1 MFLYSKRGMQKRTLQ
16 LCSLG
21 DFFFFLKFFCYTL
34 EMSFSSRSFQNIF
47 FLSLFGVTSLGA
59 ILLFLPFVMPLALG
73 VIISIIAHPLHQ
85 RIHMYVKNANIAA
98 FLSTIIVFT
107 MGVLPMVLFIGLV
120 LQELTGVY
128 LGLRAETNYLT
139 PNFQMWLKVI
149 KEYLPFIS
157 LHEINFN
164 NIASQASQWILSQA
178 RFFLSSIADFIIKL
192 VLMLIVVFYVLKD
205 AEVLRQKMNSLS
217 PLSDKY
223 DALILERFRTAV
235 RTVVGGNVL
244 ICALQGILAG
254 IVYMIFGAPFPALL
268 GFATMLTAFIPT
280 LGTSIIWV
288 PISLF
293 LFLTG
298 NIGSALGIFAFGMIV
313 IATLDNVLAPILI
326 EKGVNV
332 HPALILFSILG
343 GVRLLGAVGVLL
355 GPLILALWIVLFE
368 IFEKEYVGRRLRAIS
383 AGEMHK

>member
-1 MFLYSKRGMQKRTLQ
+1 
-16 LCSLG
+16 
-21 DFFFFLKFFCYTL
+21 
-34 EMSFSSRSFQNIF
+34 
-47 FLSLFGVTSLGA
+47 
-59 ILLFLPFVMPLALG
+59 MPLALG

-192 VLMLIVVFYVLKD
+192 VLMLMVVFYVLKD

-280 LGTSIIWV
+280 LGTAIIWV

-298 NIGSALGIFAFGMIV
+298 NIASALGIFAFGMIV

-343 GVRLLGAVGVLL
+343 GLRLLGAVGVLL

-368 IFEKEYVGRRLRAIS
+368 IFEKEYLGRRPRAIS

>member
-1 MFLYSKRGMQKRTLQ
+1 
-16 LCSLG
+16 
-21 DFFFFLKFFCYTL
+21 
-34 EMSFSSRSFQNIF
+34 MSFSSRSFQNIF
-47 FLSLFGVTSLGA
+47 FLSVFGVTSLVT

-139 PNFQMWLKVI
+139 PNFQIWLKVI

-164 NIASQASQWILSQA
+164 NIASQVSQWILSQA

-298 NIGSALGIFAFGMIV
+298 NIASALGIFAFGMIV

-343 GVRLLGAVGVLL
+343 GLRLLGAVGVIL

-368 IFEKEYVGRRLRAIS
+368 IFEKENVGRRPRAIS

>member
-1 MFLYSKRGMQKRTLQ
+1 MQKRTLQ

-21 DFFFFLKFFCYTL
+21 GFFFFLNFFCYTL

-47 FLSLFGVTSLGA
+47 FLSVFGVTSLVT
-59 ILLFLPFVMPLALG
+59 ILLFFPFVMPLALG
-73 VIISIIAHPLHQ
+73 VIISIIVHPLHQ
-85 RIHMYVKNANIAA
+85 RIHTYLKNANIAA

-107 MGVLPMVLFIGLV
+107 TGVLPIILFIGLV

-128 LGLRAETNYLT
+128 LGLRTETNYLT

-178 RFFLSSIADFIIKL
+178 GFFLSSVADFIIKL

-205 AEVLRQKMNSLS
+205 ADVLRQKMNSLS

-244 ICALQGILAG
+244 ICAFQGILAG

-298 NIGSALGIFAFGMIV
+298 NTASALGIFAFGMIV

-343 GVRLLGAVGVLL
+343 GLRLLGAVGVLL

-368 IFEKEYVGRRLRAIS
+368 IFEKEYAGRRPRAIS